1 MLHAAALPVVSGDP
15 GAGALPGAAKPAVA
29 TAVATAGASEEA
41 VAAPVTTARTSAAVV
56 AAPEAEPRAAAE
68 PEAATATETV
78 TATATETGTGTA
90 AETGTGTGTAA
101 TPATGTTSAAETE
114 AVAAV
119 AVASEALAT
128 TAASAGGSGS
138 GPRGLLASVP
148 GRPGKPMLAAAAVT
162 GLLLIAV
169 PFLISGS
176 DDGPAKRA
184 TVRADGSP
192 IGPDG
197 TLPGLVPGTQS
208 SPGQDPGAGPGTQGA
223 PSTDPGAG
231 TLPFGAPPNG
241 VPEGNT
247 PAGQGN
253 VGQQSPQDAPGQPG
267 GNAGTSNPAGT
278 GTGTGTGPGTGGGTK
293 PVAPVAPAN
302 PAPVAGVPVFSKLV
316 GPGCGSGGFSVSEQ
330 FKDGVKGWRY
340 GTSGWKS
347 DGCDG
352 DFLAMPMS
360 GSSSKADSG
369 IYAKWEFSTGAV
381 KSGSCTVYTY
391 IPSSGDKT
399 MVGGNPARY
408 TVRGANGRLGD
419 FSIDQASNTGR
430 WVNGGSF
437 AISSPEITVSVD
449 NRGIDWG
456 SGNENRHVAAAQMK
470 VDCKGK

>member
-1 MLHAAALPVVSGDP
+1 
-15 GAGALPGAAKPAVA
+15 
-29 TAVATAGASEEA
+29 
-41 VAAPVTTARTSAAVV
+41 AAPVTTAPTSAAGV
-56 AAPEAEPRAAAE
+56 AAPEAEPPTTAA
-68 PEAATATETV
+68 PEAATET
-78 TATATETGTGTA
+78 AIGTA
-90 AETGTGTGTAA
+90 TGTGTGTETATGTGTATSTEATA
-101 TPATGTTSAAETE
+101 TPATGTTPAAETE

-119 AVASEALAT
+119 AVASEAVAT

-176 DDGPAKRA
+176 DDGPAKAA

-208 SPGQDPGAGPGTQGA
+208 SPGQDPGAGPGTQAGA
-223 PSTDPGAG
+223 PSTDAGAG

-241 VPEGNT
+241 APEGNA
-247 PAGQGN
+247 PAGHGN

-267 GNAGTSNPAGT
+267 GNAGTSNPAGA
-278 GTGTGTGPGTGGGTK
+278 GTGTGTGPGTK

-302 PAPVAGVPVFSKLV
+302 PAPVASVPVFSKLV

-360 GSSSKADSG
+360 GSSTKADSG

-430 WVNGGSF
+430 WVKGGSF

-470 VDCKGK
+470 VDCKGN